1 MIEDTINRLTDIDAG
16 WWPFV
21 RLRPARN
28 QRMDNRRLLKMALHF
43 GPPYGLLVF
52 AWYAFVDFVPASP
65 LAAAAC
71 VLGAIVF
78 FFVTCKFTLAVC
90 WNRRAARLQAKSVS
104 DSP

>member
-1 MIEDTINRLTDIDAG
+1 MIEDAINRLTDIDAG

-21 RLRPARN
+21 RLRPARD

-52 AWYAFVDFVPASP
+52 AWYLFVDFVPATP

-78 FFVTCKFTLAVC
+78 FFVTCKFTLAIC
-90 WNRRAARLQAKSVS
+90 WNRRAARLQAESVIG
-104 DSP
+104 SP